1 MCKRITIILLLSV
14 LPLAGMAQMFM
25 EYGYDSGGNRIY
37 QREYQLRYNLLH
49 NNMQGDATSLT
60 AEVDGRE
67 VCVVPSVENGQVR
80 IEILGL
86 NDDDNCSVSI
96 FTALGVT
103 VLSETITNT
112 VCTFDVSQCP
122 RGVYLIRVV
131 LNSDEYTWRIV
142 KKR

>member
-1 MCKRITIILLLSV
+1 
-14 LPLAGMAQMFM
+14 MAQMFM

-86 NDDDNCSVSI
+86 NDDDNCSMSI

-103 VLSETITNT
+103 VLSETNR
-112 VCTFDVSQCP
+112 C
-122 RGVYLIRVV
+122 
-131 LNSDEYTWRIV
+131 
-142 KKR
+142 